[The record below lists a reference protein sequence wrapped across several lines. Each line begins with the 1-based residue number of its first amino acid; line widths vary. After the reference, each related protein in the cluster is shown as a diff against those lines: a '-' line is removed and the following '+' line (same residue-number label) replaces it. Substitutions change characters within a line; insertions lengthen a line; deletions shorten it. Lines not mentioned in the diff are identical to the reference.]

1 LLRLS
6 SQLEQEG
13 RYVAITKPILVK
25 NLARRHQ
32 VSPEEAR
39 NVVDSFIDEIVT
51 QLENGESVNIMGLG
65 TFEPVARQETK
76 RRNPRNGELLNV
88 PPKKSVRFRI
98 SGLLKN
104 RINAEDSA

>member
-1 LLRLS
+1 M
-6 SQLEQEG
+6 
-13 RYVAITKPILVK
+13 AITKPTLVK
-25 NLARRHQ
+25 NLARKYQ

-51 QLENGESVNIMGLG
+51 QLEQGETVNIMGLG

-76 RRNPRNGELLNV
+76 RRNPRNGELLDV
-88 PPKKSVRFRI
+88 PPKNSVRFRV

-104 RINAEDSA
+104 RINAQD